1 MKSRKYLKDYIH
13 RIRRSQDRQSIL
25 RAVLR
30 FACVGAVLLMICILI
45 SRLRHFY
52 YADLIGVICISTAAA
67 AGLIWGLIHRGRPED
82 TAVYLDSFGMKEKL
96 ITAYE
101 APMNRIRAISEICR
115 LKMLQL
121 LSDIEKRHLQPN
133 ISEEAER
140 KCHG

>member
-101 APMNRIRAISEICR
+101 EIMRGSADESDPGDIRN
-115 LKMLQL
+115 MQ
-121 LSDIEKRHLQPN
+121 IEDAAATLRYREKALT
-133 ISEEAER
+133 A
-140 KCHG
+140 